1 MSRQLR
7 KIPVALQE
15 SCPPRRGINAQPLPS
30 LRRGGVRGGVSVL
43 ALITVQNPQP
53 LAANG
58 TIHHQRVWVILR
70 FLESL
75 VKRMVYSLTSYLL
88 PLTSYVV
95 KVYQCQPCKREYV
108 RRLAPVAVEQHAHG
122 NGRKRLLLQFL
133 VGLRLAQH
141 GHHLAVGHRL
151 ALHAA
156 VPSDEP
162 QHLVHHSRHADNC
175 EQVLEEAHP
184 LLL

>member
-1 MSRQLR
+1 MSHQLG

-30 LRRGGVRGGVSVL
+30 LRRGGVRGGVSIL
-43 ALITVQNPQP
+43 TLITVQNPQP

-58 TIHHQRVWVILR
+58 TIHHQRVRVSLHLFEHVIHILH
-70 FLESL
+70 
-75 VKRMVYSLTSYLL
+75 
-88 PLTSYVV
+88 VV

-122 NGRKRLLLQFL
+122 NSRKRLLLQFL

-151 ALHAA
+151 VLHAA

-162 QHLVHHSRHADNC
+162 QHLVHHSRHADDC
-175 EQVLEEAHP
+175 EQILEEAHP